1 MSHKTFIVA
10 GDIFDL
16 CLEIKK
22 GQGSF
27 DALELRKLNVLTDE
41 AYDFTSA
48 LRYDYHTFPNGS
60 IFSLKYNKGNIPAL
74 QF

>member
-1 MSHKTFIVA
+1 MSLTTYIVA
-10 GDIFDL
+10 GEIFDL
-16 CLEIKK
+16 CLEIKR

-27 DALELRKLNVLTDE
+27 DELELRKLNVLTDE
-41 AYDFTSA
+41 AYDFKSA
-48 LRYDYHTFPNGS
+48 LRYVYHTFPHGS